1 MRRDRQHV
9 QRCMAQVEAYRA
21 SGMKAKTW
29 AQANGVPLGTLGGW
43 CGHYR
48 RWRAMLEG
56 GDGGDGAGGGDAS
69 VQLMPGRGAGFV
81 SARVAL
87 PCSAASVRIEVSAG
101 AARLELHWPLA
112 NTRELAA
119 LLREV
124 GR

>member
-1 MRRDRQHV
+1 
-9 QRCMAQVEAYRA
+9 MAQVEAYRA
-21 SGMKAKTW
+21 SGMKAKAW

-48 RWRAMLEG
+48 RWQAMLEG
-56 GDGGDGAGGGDAS
+56 GDGGDAGA
-69 VQLMPGRGAGFV
+69 QLMPARAVGFV

-87 PCSAASVRIEVSAG
+87 PCSAALVRIELSAG